1 MRRSVAVGVVL
12 VGFVGWAGC
21 SQKGDGPGTRSET
34 ARVSAVSASS
44 GLAYPEYDLDVPV
57 EFFAFEHRP
66 ASEIT
71 AKMGEG
77 FRLISVSAAT
87 DVSPPLFNAALVRND
102 DPNSPYYRVG
112 NGWASD
118 LTESQLTAIQTD
130 GTNRRIVDIAPYL
143 VGGQRHYA
151 AVWLDNTGTQ
161 QVNYQLILHATPAGF
176 QSQAQAVVGSGP
188 SPGWR
193 SLGCCTRQ

>member
-1 MRRSVAVGVVL
+1 
-12 VGFVGWAGC
+12 
-21 SQKGDGPGTRSET
+21 
-34 ARVSAVSASS
+34 
-44 GLAYPEYDLDVPV
+44 
-57 EFFAFEHRP
+57 
-66 ASEIT
+66 
-71 AKMGEG
+71 MGEVV
-77 FRLISVSAAT
+77 RLISVSAAT

-102 DPNSPYYRVG
+102 DPNSPYYRGG

-161 QVNYQLILHATPAGF
+161 QVNYQLILHATPAGAGTGTHDRL
-176 QSQAQAVVGSGP
+176 SLRLKA
-188 SPGWR
+188 GWR
-193 SLGCCTRQ
+193 VI